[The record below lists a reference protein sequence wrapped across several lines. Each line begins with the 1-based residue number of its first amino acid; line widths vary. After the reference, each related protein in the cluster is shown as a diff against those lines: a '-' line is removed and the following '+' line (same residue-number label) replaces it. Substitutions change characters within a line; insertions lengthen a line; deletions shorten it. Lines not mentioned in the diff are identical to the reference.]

1 MKAVDILLNSIL
13 PEDLRGDRTWDKKSI
28 DQLMADIA
36 NKHPARYAELAKKI
50 SDVGRNAAYRQG
62 ETLTLSDMRGPIDKA
77 KVFDQMDREIEMAK
91 ATTQG
96 EAFESAR
103 MKIYG
108 KYAGELEK
116 QTIAA
121 AIAGKNNLANTV
133 ISGAR
138 GSTVQLR
145 GMITTPALYT
155 DYKGRTIPRFVRHSF
170 GEGVRPADYLAG
182 AFGVRLA
189 VMCLHEDTEVRMAD
203 GSSRSIKSINPGDW
217 VMGADITGVTFP
229 VRVTERFFQGK
240 LPVNRY
246 RFENSDHNYRE
257 LVCTENHKI
266 LLNSNAEYRK
276 HTSRRRRDSSYVA
289 PANAYHMVKVDKI
302 GCGEPELS
310 AVLPCGNSSTL
321 GRMEPMALLFGLLT
335 GDGCLTHGGRITLSC
350 ADEGLVSDVRENLS
364 SLGLELKKYASS
376 VGKNWDYS
384 LVKSNYS
391 ARQNK
396 SIQPGI
402 KGFVGG
408 AVDAHRRR
416 ISEEGLWDKYSYEK
430 EVPKTIGEWDN
441 TSVAEYLA
449 GLYATDGSVVHGK
462 TAGAPSLLVS
472 YASTSLKL
480 IEKVKWLLEFR
491 FGVYGSRISTRTKGG
506 FGTSDQPR
514 LHPLYT
520 FGISSYHAL
529 SKFKPVANLIPGKK
543 RDKFLKLLSEFVIK
557 QSNPYPKARLEDVT
571 KVPDAYC
578 YDIEV
583 DHPDH
588 LFVLSCGLIVSNS
601 TKNATADAGDLCLHE
616 DTLVRMADGT
626 GKSIKHIV
634 PGDLVVGS
642 DKHGMTFPVKVV
654 AKFDQ
659 GYKHVERYG
668 FLKSGN
674 SKVWDEVVCTDN
686 HKFLIHTQHRTL
698 KRDILPLGKLSI
710 RSKAVPVQGFKD
722 EALKDED
729 FALLIGLL
737 VGDGYVPD
745 RRDSKINLTCA
756 DPSLIEDIVDYAK
769 SLGVKLHQRNTQKIQ
784 YTVTCPGAQVGGS
797 PLKAKLREVGVL
809 GKKAHTKTLPTGIYS
824 WSNKSVAAFLG
835 GYFSADGSV
844 TQRITDGNTYPEIS
858 ISSVS
863 KPLIEGVL
871 DLLKFRF
878 GITGSEIFETSESDR
893 RASGTFNSNG
903 PGYMFVIGSSRDV
916 TKFRRLIPLV
926 GRKAKSLSVCQEAKG
941 VNISKGFRPVVHI
954 GDAGTARCFDIEVDH
969 PEHLFVLASGIICS
983 NSKQLVQSTSNLLV
997 TEDDCGVAN
1006 GISTSIDDRD
1016 TVGRVL
1022 ARDVGKFKAGMVIDR
1037 HVAND
1042 LRASGVK
1049 NIIARSALTC
1059 QAQQGICS
1067 HCLGQQAGGKFAP
1080 IGFAAGITAAQ
1091 AIAEPLTQG
1100 ALNTK
1105 HEAGA
1110 FKGERRTFAGFD
1122 VINQLMQSPETFPH
1136 RAAISELEGRVDD
1149 IADAPQGGKFITVG
1163 GQKHYALPGYE
1174 PIVKKGDTVET
1185 GDQLSDGIMDVN
1197 DVVRLRGLGEGRR
1210 YYVDRVQQALS
1221 DSGAGNASRRNL
1233 ELIAR
1238 GALDHVRVTS
1248 DDGVGSYLP
1257 DDLGSYNHLAV
1268 TYSPPA
1274 HVKNVPLKT
1283 ARGLYLH
1290 APALHYSIGTK
1301 LSGRMVKE
1309 MQDSGVTDVTA
1320 HEDAPPF
1327 VPEMVRLR
1335 GSQYAGTDWLAKHHA
1350 SNISRNIGLDA
1361 ERARD
1366 TNVEKNVHFV
1376 PRLAVGMGFGDKVN
1390 ESGEF

>member
-121 AIAGKNNLANTV
+121 AIASKNNLANTV

-155 DYKGRTIPRFVRHSF
+155 DYKGRTISRFVRHSF

-182 AFGVRLA
+182 AFGVRLS
-189 VMCLHEDTEVRMAD
+189 VM
-203 GSSRSIKSINPGDW
+203 
-217 VMGADITGVTFP
+217 
-229 VRVTERFFQGK
+229 
-240 LPVNRY
+240 
-246 RFENSDHNYRE
+246 
-257 LVCTENHKI
+257 
-266 LLNSNAEYRK
+266 
-276 HTSRRRRDSSYVA
+276 
-289 PANAYHMVKVDKI
+289 
-302 GCGEPELS
+302 
-310 AVLPCGNSSTL
+310 
-321 GRMEPMALLFGLLT
+321 
-335 GDGCLTHGGRITLSC
+335 
-350 ADEGLVSDVRENLS
+350 
-364 SLGLELKKYASS
+364 
-376 VGKNWDYS
+376 
-384 LVKSNYS
+384 
-391 ARQNK
+391 
-396 SIQPGI
+396 
-402 KGFVGG
+402 
-408 AVDAHRRR
+408 
-416 ISEEGLWDKYSYEK
+416 
-430 EVPKTIGEWDN
+430 
-441 TSVAEYLA
+441 
-449 GLYATDGSVVHGK
+449 
-462 TAGAPSLLVS
+462 
-472 YASTSLKL
+472 
-480 IEKVKWLLEFR
+480 
-491 FGVYGSRISTRTKGG
+491 
-506 FGTSDQPR
+506 
-514 LHPLYT
+514 
-520 FGISSYHAL
+520 
-529 SKFKPVANLIPGKK
+529 
-543 RDKFLKLLSEFVIK
+543 
-557 QSNPYPKARLEDVT
+557 
-571 KVPDAYC
+571 
-578 YDIEV
+578 
-583 DHPDH
+583 
-588 LFVLSCGLIVSNS
+588 S
-601 TKNATADAGDLCLHE
+601 TKNATADAGDL
-616 DTLVRMADGT
+616 G
-626 GKSIKHIV
+626 
-634 PGDLVVGS
+634 
-642 DKHGMTFPVKVV
+642 
-654 AKFDQ
+654 
-659 GYKHVERYG
+659 
-668 FLKSGN
+668 
-674 SKVWDEVVCTDN
+674 
-686 HKFLIHTQHRTL
+686 
-698 KRDILPLGKLSI
+698 
-710 RSKAVPVQGFKD
+710 
-722 EALKDED
+722 
-729 FALLIGLL
+729 
-737 VGDGYVPD
+737 
-745 RRDSKINLTCA
+745 
-756 DPSLIEDIVDYAK
+756 
-769 SLGVKLHQRNTQKIQ
+769 
-784 YTVTCPGAQVGGS
+784 
-797 PLKAKLREVGVL
+797 
-809 GKKAHTKTLPTGIYS
+809 
-824 WSNKSVAAFLG
+824 
-835 GYFSADGSV
+835 
-844 TQRITDGNTYPEIS
+844 
-858 ISSVS
+858 
-863 KPLIEGVL
+863 
-871 DLLKFRF
+871 
-878 GITGSEIFETSESDR
+878 
-893 RASGTFNSNG
+893 
-903 PGYMFVIGSSRDV
+903 
-916 TKFRRLIPLV
+916 
-926 GRKAKSLSVCQEAKG
+926 
-941 VNISKGFRPVVHI
+941 
-954 GDAGTARCFDIEVDH
+954 
-969 PEHLFVLASGIICS
+969 
-983 NSKQLVQSTSNLLV
+983 KQLVQSSSNLLV
-997 TEDDCGVAN
+997 TEDDCGAAN

-1022 ARDVGKFKAGMVIDR
+1022 ARDTGKFKAGMVIDR

-1059 QAQQGICS
+1059 QAQQGVCS

-1100 ALNTK
+1100 ALSTK

-1136 RAAISELEGRVDD
+1136 RASVSELEGRVDD
-1149 IADAPQGGKFITVG
+1149 ITDAPQGGKYITVG

-1283 ARGLYLH
+1283 AKGLYLH